1 MAINSGTKLGPYVI
15 QSPLGSGGMG
25 EVYRARD
32 ARLGRDVAIKVLPE
46 HLSSNGDL
54 KARFER
60 EARAISAL
68 SHPHIC
74 HLYDI
79 GSQDGTDYLVME
91 LLEGESLA
99 ERLLRGAL
107 PRKLALE
114 FGIQIAE
121 ALEKAHEQGIVHRD
135 LKPGNVVLTKSGA
148 KLLDFGLA
156 KPNLAVVASA
166 ASASSSKL
174 TPSTPTLS
182 IAALSKPVAPLTQ
195 QGQVLGTLQYMAP
208 EVLRGQEADARS
220 DIFSLGCVLYEMVSG
235 RHAFEGKSQ
244 LSVVTAILEK
254 EPESMPSIPAPL
266 EHVVATSLAKDPAD
280 RWQTA
285 HDLARELRWVAQSSS
300 AVAQPEIT
308 GVKDKKP
315 PVWMAWATA
324 ALATACALLF
334 AALYLQL
341 ANKPVRV
348 VRAQIAPPQNS
359 TFAFNSDVAGPV
371 VIAPDGSALAFV
383 ADSLDGKHMLWVRE
397 LSADTARALPSTE
410 GATFPFWSPDGRT
423 LGFFADGKLRTIDID
438 GGAPAA
444 VCDAPQGRGGAW
456 NKAGTIIFSP
466 GFQGPL
472 YKVAAT
478 GGVPVQI
485 TKIDSTKHDSHRW
498 PVFLPDSKH
507 FLYLAVTHRRV
518 TDPADAIYLGSLDGA
533 APRMVMPSLANAVY
547 SRGHVLFLRG
557 NQLMAQEFDAARGVL
572 RGSAGKIAD
581 DTQNDPTTWHGT
593 FDASA
598 NGVLVYGTGGGAEAQ
613 LTWFDRDGKVLGTV
627 GTSEVGLSE
636 LRLSPEG
643 DRVVTTAAGD
653 IWVHD
658 LTRNVR
664 TRLTFNGQ
672 NQTPVW
678 SPDGNWIA
686 FFDFTVLTRKRADGA
701 GEAEKLFDNPHNT
714 TTTDWS
720 PNGKFLLYNEGLSGT
735 GQRVWAF
742 PMSGEPKPIL
752 LTPAKEGVDQSD
764 AAFSPDGRWI
774 SYSSTESGRNEVYI
788 APFQHEAGRWQVS
801 TSGGD
806 WSRWSHDGK
815 ELIYMALDRSLVA
828 VPVTLGLDRVTL
840 GTPHVLFR
848 TTVMANNL
856 STFDFS
862 HDGKRVLVASTTSQL
877 QSAPLMLIL
886 NWTAEL
892 RK

>member
-1 MAINSGTKLGPYVI
+1 MAINSGTKLGPYEI

-32 ARLGRDVAIKVLPE
+32 TRLGRDVAVKVLPQ
-46 HLSSNGDL
+46 HLSSNSDL

-99 ERLLRGAL
+99 DRLQRGAL
-107 PRKLALE
+107 PLKKALD

-156 KPNLAVVASA
+156 KPNLALVAAA
-166 ASASSSKL
+166 ASPSSDKL

-182 IAALSKPVAPLTQ
+182 IAALSAPVAPLTQ

-235 RHAFEGKSQ
+235 KHAFEGKSQ

-254 EPESMPSIPAPL
+254 DPESMPSIPAPL
-266 EHVVATSLAKDPAD
+266 EHVVATSLAKEPAD
-280 RWQTA
+280 RWQTSR
-285 HDLARELRWVAQSSS
+285 DLARELRWVAQSSS
-300 AVAQPEIT
+300 AVAKPEVARIRWRSRA
-308 GVKDKKP
+308 
-315 PVWMAWATA
+315 WMPWTSAV
-324 ALATACALLF
+324 LASACALFF
-334 AALYLQL
+334 AALYLQV
-341 ANKPVRV
+341 ANRPVRV
-348 VRAQIAPPQNS
+348 VRAQIAPPQNA

-371 VIAPDGSALAFV
+371 VMAPDGNALAFV
-383 ADSLDGKHMLWVRE
+383 ADSVDGKHMLWVRE
-397 LSADTARALPSTE
+397 LSADTARALPGTE
-410 GATFPFWSPDGRT
+410 GATFPFWSPGGRT

-438 GGAPAA
+438 GGAPTAI
-444 VCDAPQGRGGAW
+444 CDAAQGRGGAW
-456 NKAGTIIFSP
+456 NKDGIIIFSP
-466 GFQGPL
+466 AFQGAL

-478 GGVPVQI
+478 GGMPVQV

-498 PVFLPDSKH
+498 PIFLPDGRH

-518 TDPADAIYLGSLDGA
+518 TDPADAIYLGSLDGSES
-533 APRMVMPSLANAVY
+533 RMVMSSLANVIFSKGY
-547 SRGHVLFLRG
+547 VLFLRG

-572 RGSAGKIAD
+572 RGSASKIAD

-593 FDASA
+593 FDASS

-627 GTSEVGLSE
+627 GSSEVGLSE

-643 DRVVTTAAGD
+643 GRVGTTAAGD

-672 NQTPVW
+672 NQSPVW

-686 FFDFTVLTRKRADGA
+686 FFDFTTLTRKRADGA

-714 TTTDWS
+714 TATDWS
-720 PNGKFLLYNEGLSGT
+720 PDGKFLLYNEGLSGT
-735 GQRVWAF
+735 GQKVWAL
-742 PMSGEPKPIL
+742 PMEGEPKPIL

-774 SYSSTESGRNEVYI
+774 SYSSTESGRNEVYV
-788 APFQHEAGRWQVS
+788 APFQHGAGRWQVS

-815 ELIYMALDRSLVA
+815 ELIYMALDRSLIA
-828 VPVTLGLDRVTL
+828 VPVTLGLERVTL

-862 HDGKRVLVASTTSQL
+862 HDGKRVLIASTTSQS
-877 QSAPLMLIL
+877 QSAPLTVVL
-886 NWTAEL
+886 NWAAEL

>member
-1 MAINSGTKLGPYVI
+1 MAINSGTKLGPYEI
-15 QSPLGSGGMG
+15 HSPLGSGGMG

-32 ARLGRDVAIKVLPE
+32 TRLRRDVAIKVLPQ
-46 HLSSNGDL
+46 HLSSNSDL

-79 GSQDGTDYLVME
+79 GSQEGTDYLVME

-99 ERLLRGAL
+99 DRLQRGAL
-107 PRKLALE
+107 PRKQALE

-156 KPNLAVVASA
+156 KPNLGVVASA
-166 ASASSSKL
+166 ASVSSGKL

-182 IAALSKPVAPLTQ
+182 IAALSTPVAPLTQ

-220 DIFSLGCVLYEMVSG
+220 DIFSLGCVLYEMLSG

-254 EPESMPSIPAPL
+254 EQESMPSLPAPL

-285 HDLARELRWVAQSSS
+285 RDLARELRWVAQNSS
-300 AVAQPEIT
+300 AVARPQVT
-308 GVKDKKP
+308 GVKGKP
-315 PVWMAWATA
+315 PIWMVWTGASLA
-324 ALATACALLF
+324 AACALLF
-334 AALYLQL
+334 FVLYLQL
-341 ANKPVRV
+341 ANRPVRV

-371 VIAPDGSALAFV
+371 VIAHDGSALAFV
-383 ADSLDGKHMLWVRE
+383 VDSANGKHMLWVRE
-397 LSADTARALPSTE
+397 LTADTARALPGTE
-410 GATFPFWSPDGRT
+410 GATFPFWSPDGRS
-423 LGFFADGKLRTIDID
+423 LGFFADGKLRIIDID
-438 GGAPAA
+438 GVAPTA

-456 NKAGTIIFSP
+456 NRDGTIIFSP
-466 GFQGPL
+466 GFQGAL
-472 YKVAAT
+472 FKVAAT
-478 GGVPVQI
+478 GGTPVQI
-485 TKIDSTKHDSHRW
+485 TKIDSAKHDSHRW
-498 PVFLPDSKH
+498 PIFLPDGRH
-507 FLYLAVTHRRV
+507 FLYLAITHRRV
-518 TDPADAIYLGSLDGA
+518 SDPEDAIYWGSLDGTES
-533 APRMVMPSLANAVY
+533 RMVMPSLANAIF
-547 SRGHVLFLRG
+547 SQGHILFLRG
-557 NQLMAQEFDAARGVL
+557 NQLMAQEFDADRGVL

-593 FDASA
+593 FDASSS
-598 NGVLVYGTGGGAEAQ
+598 GVLVYGTGGGAEAQ

-627 GTSEVGLSE
+627 GASEVGLSE

-658 LTRNVR
+658 LVRNVR

-672 NQTPVW
+672 NQSPVW
-678 SPDGNWIA
+678 SPDGNWVA
-686 FFDFTVLTRKRADGA
+686 FFDFTMLTRKRADGA

-714 TTTDWS
+714 TATDWS
-720 PNGKFLLYNEGLSGT
+720 PDGKFLLYNEGLSGT
-735 GQRVWAF
+735 GQKVWALS
-742 PMSGEPKPIL
+742 MDGESKPIL

-788 APFQHEAGRWQVS
+788 APFQHGAGRWQVS

-806 WSRWSHDGK
+806 WSRWSRDGK
-815 ELIYMALDRSLVA
+815 ELIYMGLDRSLIA
-828 VPVTLGLDRVTL
+828 VPVTMGVDRVNL

-862 HDGKRVLVASTTSQL
+862 HDGKRVLIASTTSQL
-877 QSAPLMLIL
+877 QSAPLMLVL
-886 NWTAEL
+886 NWAAEL
-892 RK
+892 KK